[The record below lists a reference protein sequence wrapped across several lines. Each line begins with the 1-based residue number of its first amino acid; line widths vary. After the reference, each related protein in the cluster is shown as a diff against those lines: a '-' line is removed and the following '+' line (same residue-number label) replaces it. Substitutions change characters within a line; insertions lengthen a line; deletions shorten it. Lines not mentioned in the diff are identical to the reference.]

1 MPYAASTFRQVEER
15 LVERIS
21 ALDAS
26 EFTIGTVPAKWR
38 ESKTPLSVIADSS
51 ALGHLAFNVW
61 TQNAPNTNDA
71 DSLTWK
77 QDDLEN
83 QVEVDTRLVV
93 AFAYN
98 LRSGHQ
104 TEDTR
109 RATDAAID
117 VVRAVMAAW
126 DAEDED
132 AAGSVTIRLV
142 DALQVALSID
152 GHWMLVTQDYIASF
166 DIDLLPSNG

>member
-1 MPYAASTFRQVEER
+1 MAYGPSTFRKVEEL
-15 LVERIS
+15 LVKRIA

-26 EFTIGTVPAKWR
+26 AYTNGQTPATWT
-38 ESKTPLSVIADSS
+38 ESKTPLTVIADSS
-51 ALGHLAFNVW
+51 ALGHLNFNVW

-71 DSLTWK
+71 DSVTYK
-77 QDDLEN
+77 IDPLEN
-83 QVEVDTRLVV
+83 QAEVDTRVVV
-93 AFAYN
+93 AFAYR
-98 LRSGHQ
+98 LRSGLQ

-109 RATDAAID
+109 RATDAALD

-126 DAEDED
+126 TADDEDE
-132 AAGSVTIRLV
+132 AGSVTIRLV

-166 DIDLLPSNG
+166 DIDLLPG